1 MKSVTCFRCDA
12 KWLPIADDNNAACVA
27 SPPGDDGWLHTT
39 TDKGLA
45 GLCWPPNIVAWHIEF
60 GGAITHLLVVQNSMA
75 LCFVAASV
83 AATRQVQ
90 DMMELVTSL
99 PKGDA
104 ESTSVAMGAL
114 VSLERVMRLVK
125 ADWGIAVI
133 VYFAFNFIKALC
145 APQHFF
151 FVVLPLTTYHGEQV
165 LLADDNV
172 GD

>member
-1 MKSVTCFRCDA
+1 MKSATCFSCDA
-12 KWLPIADDNNAACVA
+12 KWLPIADDNSAACVA
-27 SPPGDDGWLHTT
+27 VPPGDDGWLHTT

-45 GLCWPPNIVAWHIEF
+45 GFCWPLSVVGWHIEF

-104 ESTSVAMGAL
+104 ESSSVAMGAL
-114 VSLERVMRLVK
+114 VSLERVMRSVK

-133 VYFAFNFIKALC
+133 VYFALNFIKALC
-145 APQHFF
+145 APQIF
-151 FVVLPLTTYHGEQV
+151 
-165 LLADDNV
+165 LL
-172 GD
+172 GRQLSLMTW

>member
-1 MKSVTCFRCDA
+1 MKSATCFSCDA
-12 KWLPIADDNNAACVA
+12 KWLPIADDNSAACVA
-27 SPPGDDGWLHTT
+27 VPPGDDGWLHTT

-45 GLCWPPNIVAWHIEF
+45 GFCWPLNIVAWHIEF

-104 ESTSVAMGAL
+104 ESSSVAMGAL

-133 VYFAFNFIKALC
+133 VYFALNFIKALC
-145 APQHFF
+145 APQTF
-151 FVVLPLTTYHGEQV
+151 
-165 LLADDNV
+165 LL
-172 GD
+172 GRQLSLMTW

>member
-1 MKSVTCFRCDA
+1 MLTTTALLALRRPRATTGGC
-12 KWLPIADDNNAACVA
+12 
-27 SPPGDDGWLHTT
+27 TT

-45 GLCWPPNIVAWHIEF
+45 GLCWLPNIVAWLVEIGF
-60 GGAITHLLVVQNSMA
+60 ALTHLLVVQNSMA

-114 VSLERVMRLVK
+114 VSLERVMRSVK

-133 VYFAFNFIKALC
+133 VYFAFNFIKALY

-151 FVVLPLTTYHGEQV
+151 LVANFRLTS
-165 LLADDNV
+165 
-172 GD
+172 

>member
-1 MKSVTCFRCDA
+1 M
-12 KWLPIADDNNAACVA
+12 
-27 SPPGDDGWLHTT
+27 T
-39 TDKGLA
+39 TDKDLVGACSPWWYLIPTSSSILYGLT
-45 GLCWPPNIVAWHIEF
+45 LVSIVEN
-60 GGAITHLLVVQNSMA
+60 TMA

-104 ESTSVAMGAL
+104 ESSSVAMGAL

-133 VYFAFNFIKALC
+133 VYFALNFIKALC
-145 APQHFF
+145 APQTF
-151 FVVLPLTTYHGEQV
+151 
-165 LLADDNV
+165 LL
-172 GD
+172 GRQLSLMTW

>member
-1 MKSVTCFRCDA
+1 MC
-12 KWLPIADDNNAACVA
+12 WL
-27 SPPGDDGWLHTT
+27 
-39 TDKGLA
+39 
-45 GLCWPPNIVAWHIEF
+45 PNIVAWLVEIGF
-60 GGAITHLLVVQNSMA
+60 ALTHLLVVQNSMA

-133 VYFAFNFIKALC
+133 VYFAFNFLKAL
-145 APQHFF
+145 
-151 FVVLPLTTYHGEQV
+151 
-165 LLADDNV
+165 
-172 GD
+172 